1 MINVLHR
8 SVPIIF
14 AVVVAFSLA
23 GCAGKKQSP
32 QDKMQA
38 AFADVRAEIQ
48 SVVVDPE
55 RAAQADHLI
64 MQLDQTFT
72 DAAKSIKAN
81 KDRLREL
88 NADYAASRA
97 DMDVEL
103 ELILSAM
110 SANQQNVLAI
120 RKELTALLTPEEWEA
135 IDKARSK
142 AVSAAVKALDVT

>member
-1 MINVLHR
+1 MINVLQR

-48 SVVVDPE
+48 SAVTDPE
-55 RAAQADHLI
+55 RAVQADDLI
-64 MQLDQTFT
+64 KQLEQTFT
-72 DAAKSIKAN
+72 GTMNSVKAN
-81 KDRLREL
+81 KDGLREL
-88 NADYAASRA
+88 NADYDASRA
-97 DMDVEL
+97 DMEVEL
-103 ELILSAM
+103 EAILSAM

>member
-14 AVVVAFSLA
+14 AVVVAFSFA

-32 QDKMQA
+32 QDKMQS

-48 SVVVDPE
+48 SVVTDPE
-55 RAAQADHLI
+55 RAAQADDLI
-64 MQLDQTFT
+64 MQLEQTFT
-72 DAAKSIKAN
+72 ETMRSVKVS

-88 NADYAASRA
+88 NADYDASRA
-97 DMDVEL
+97 DMEVDL
-103 ELILSAM
+103 ESILSAM

-120 RKELTALLTPEEWEA
+120 RKELSALLTPEEWEA

-142 AVSAAVKALDVT
+142 AVSAAVNALDVT